1 MSTLACFLWWI
12 VLGALLGWLASWFF
26 GRESRPVSLLDDAAS
41 ERVVERQVDNPLHL
55 SRIAALEQEVADA
68 QALRAR
74 VLELETAAPRVVEKI
89 VEVPVE
95 RVVEK
100 QVEKIIEVPA
110 EREAPDTA
118 ALAQLDDEISRW
130 RERHA
135 EVEQQFAELRRR
147 TAELEGQ
154 VLRHKPP
161 TIDLDAARS
170 AGFAPEATDDLT
182 VIDGID
188 RTIAGL
194 LKSAGVSTLQ
204 DLAQCSPVRLRAI
217 LADAGPS
224 YRAISP
230 DGWPEQAALAARN
243 HWRALK
249 SLQQAQA
256 SAPRIDTEREHAELE
271 RRLRS
276 MKNLLAEREAD
287 LARLSSAPA
296 LDRDAARAAG
306 FELKRDDDLEI
317 IEGIGPKVAE
327 VLREAGVTSFLALA
341 QLTPAQIKETLARG
355 GPGFGLANP
364 QTWGDQALLAAN
376 NRWASL
382 AALQSALVGGRRK

>member
-1 MSTLACFLWWI
+1 MSTLVCFLWWL

-26 GRESRPVSLLDDAAS
+26 GRESRPVSLLGDVVS
-41 ERVVERQVDNPLHL
+41 EHVVERQVDNPMHL

-74 VLELETAAPRVVEKI
+74 VLELEAAAPKVVEKI

-95 RVVEK
+95 RLVEK
-100 QVEKIIEVPA
+100 PVEKTVDLPD
-110 EREAPDTA
+110 ERAAPDAA
-118 ALAQLDDEISRW
+118 ALAQRDDEISRW

-154 VLRHKPP
+154 VLRLKPP
-161 TIDLDAARS
+161 VIDLDAARS
-170 AGFAPEATDDLT
+170 AGFAPTGTDDLT

-194 LKSAGVSTLQ
+194 FKSAGISTPQ
-204 DLAQCSPVRLRAI
+204 ELAQSSPVRLRAI

-224 YRAISP
+224 YRAINP

-256 SAPRIDTEREHAELE
+256 GAPRVDADRDRAELE
-271 RRLRS
+271 SRLRG

-287 LARLSSAPA
+287 VARLSSAPA

-306 FELKRDDDLEI
+306 FELKRDDDLEV

-327 VLREAGVTSFLALA
+327 VLREAGIKTFHALA

-364 QTWGDQALLAAN
+364 QTWGDQALLAAH
-376 NRWASL
+376 NRWATL
-382 AALQSALVGGRRK
+382 AALQSALAGGRRK